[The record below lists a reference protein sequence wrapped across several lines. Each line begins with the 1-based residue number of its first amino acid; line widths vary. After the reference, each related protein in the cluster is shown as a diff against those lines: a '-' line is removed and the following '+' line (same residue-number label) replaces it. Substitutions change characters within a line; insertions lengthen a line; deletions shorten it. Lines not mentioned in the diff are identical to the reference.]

1 MPARPVFAIVRQDG
15 DPEGCAVARGATD
28 TDLEGMNRSWLTPPE
43 FARMTAEYDRV
54 VSI

>member
-1 MPARPVFAIVRQDG
+1 MKA
-15 DPEGCAVARGATD
+15 
-28 TDLEGMNRSWLTPPE
+28 SWLTPPE